1 MSRWDETVTRTA
13 QDATQF
19 WAAASLDTL
28 NQMMTP
34 RWAWEAWLEVAAG
47 VITEPGSVF
56 EPGCGIGL
64 LTDLL
69 PAGCTY
75 YGCDVN
81 PLFVEVA
88 EREHSGPGVRFA
100 VRDLFEVLDSGESFD
115 WIIVTSLFGMFP
127 EQATYDMIPRF
138 WAGARKGVS
147 FTTIDKRLYSSHRR
161 LRFDFTSHDPGDL
174 LGAVGSLAGVGATAL
189 RHGRDFPQFRG
200 HYWQRCLALY
210 AWRQGVAHAGAWQ
223 AQVGGRDE
231 DGGGPATEWSR
242 TNVGGPRTYGSVLG
256 AAIP

>member
-1 MSRWDETVTRTA
+1 MSRWEDTVTRTA
-13 QDATQF
+13 QEATRF
-19 WAAASLDTL
+19 WADASLTTL

-34 RWAWEAWLEVAAG
+34 RWAWEAWLEIAAG

-69 PAGCTY
+69 PPGCTY

-81 PLFVEVA
+81 PLFVEEA
-88 EREHSGPGVRFA
+88 AREHPGSDLRFE
-100 VRDLFEVLDSGESFD
+100 VRDLFDVLDSGETFD
-115 WIIVTSLFGMFP
+115 WIVVTSLFGMFP

-138 WAGARKGVS
+138 WAAARKGVS
-147 FTTIDKRLYSSHRR
+147 FTTIDKRLYASNRR
-161 LRFDFTSHDPGDL
+161 LRFDFTAHDPGDL
-174 LGAVGSLAGVGATAL
+174 IRLVGSLAGVEATAL
-189 RHGRDFPQFRG
+189 RHGRDFPNFRG

-210 AWRQGVAHAGAWQ
+210 AWRQGVEHAGPWEAREK
-223 AQVGGRDE
+223 VREEHGDGPEEGRTKV
-231 DGGGPATEWSR
+231 A
-242 TNVGGPRTYGSVLG
+242 GPRTYGSTLG